1 MDREIKA
8 RREYAKKFAFMS
20 KPETN
25 RFYNQSFLSA
35 KVDEMV
41 PEGIMK
47 SSELGC
53 IAHSRC
59 FDFAAS
65 GQTAE
70 TSSIVGESYF
80 VSKAM
85 FDSLN
90 VETIY
95 YDSEGSS
102 SVFLALVSL
111 TVF

>member
-53 IAHSRC
+53 IAQSC

-65 GQTAE
+65 SQTE

-80 VSKAM
+80 VSKVM

-95 YDSEGSS
+95 YDSRGQVLFS
-102 SVFLALVSL
+102 
-111 TVF
+111 